1 MCNQAITGQCA
12 IRLSEFL
19 LFRFTGQSKAAVELA
34 KKDDVSCIQHER
46 EDAAEETPDA
56 AEETPD
62 NKAETGTGEVLEE

>member
-1 MCNQAITGQCA
+1 MCNQAINGQCA

-34 KKDDVSCIQHER
+34 KKDDISCIQNER
-46 EDAAEETPDA
+46 EEDA

-62 NKAETGTGEVLEE
+62 NKAETGTGEMLEE